1 MQYLTFRLKAVE
13 YAVDVRIVDT
23 VVEHEATT
31 AVPSPVDYMKG
42 VMNLRGQVIPVID
55 LGKKFGLP
63 EGEQADHASVI
74 VIRVDAGQGK
84 TLTVGA
90 LVDEVSA
97 VVDIEESNIEA
108 ARTEGVAL
116 WERFVRGVIR
126 FEERMVVIVEAE
138 ALFSIKEIESLRV
151 A

>member
-13 YAVDVRIVDT
+13 YAVDVKIVDT
-23 VVEHEATT
+23 VVEHEETT

-55 LGKKFGLP
+55 LARKFGLP
-63 EGEQADHASVI
+63 EGAHADHASVI
-74 VIRVDAGQGK
+74 VIRVDSAPGK
-84 TLTVGA
+84 ILTVGA

-97 VVDIEESNIEA
+97 VVDIDEANIEA

-126 FEERMVVIVEAE
+126 FEERMVIIVEAE
-138 ALFSIKEIESLRV
+138 ALFSIKEIEALRV

>member
-13 YAVDVRIVDT
+13 YAVDVKIVDT
-23 VVEHEATT
+23 VVEHEETT
-31 AVPSPVDYMKG
+31 AVPSPVNYMKG

-63 EGEQADHASVI
+63 EGSHADHASVI
-74 VIRVDAGQGK
+74 VIRVDAGESK
-84 TLTVGA
+84 TLTIGA

-97 VVDIEESNIEA
+97 VVDIDEANIEE
-108 ARTEGVAL
+108 ARAEGVAL

-126 FEERMVVIVEAE
+126 FEERMVIIVEAE
-138 ALFSIKEIESLRV
+138 ALFSIKEIAALRV